1 MICVFFFMRKFV
13 ILIFFFMNVVCKV
26 NLVRLL
32 FYFWE
37 LKIRLI
43 KFWLVLVSFV
53 INCRMLFLIGILFVI
68 SNLVSE

>member
-53 INCRMLFLIGILFVI
+53 INCRMLFLIGVLFVI

>member
-1 MICVFFFMRKFV
+1 MICVFFFIRKFV

-53 INCRMLFLIGILFVI
+53 INCRMLFLIGVLFVI

>member
-1 MICVFFFMRKFV
+1 MICVFFFIRKFV